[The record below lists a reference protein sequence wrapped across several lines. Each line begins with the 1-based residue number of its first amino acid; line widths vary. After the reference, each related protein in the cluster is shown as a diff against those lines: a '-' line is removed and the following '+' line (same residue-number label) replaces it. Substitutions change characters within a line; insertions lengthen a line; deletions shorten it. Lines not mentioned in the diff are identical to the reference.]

1 MYTLT
6 GVEHSWGVS
15 DARIRKSFDHE
26 ESAYCH
32 LETRPEASEI
42 SHRVSQAQGT
52 CYRAYIWRKRLRRAL
67 QAHHHVMKSYGEAE
81 MNTEEVRRYSVARL
95 DGKVALITG
104 GAAGIGRQTALKFA
118 EEGAKV
124 VITDINEDDGNK
136 ALEELKKVNDDALFL
151 RHDVTKEEDW
161 KSVVSEIVNEYGR
174 LDILFNNAGIYIIKP
189 IVETDVETWDK
200 LMDIN
205 VKGVFLGMK
214 HVLPE
219 MEKNQS
225 GSIINAS
232 SLAGLKG
239 SANHVLYGA
248 SKGAVRVMT
257 KDAAAE
263 YAQKGIRINSIH
275 PGYITTG
282 MADYAE
288 EATRAS
294 REELGSMFP
303 MGRMGDPQEVT
314 NLVLFLASDES
325 SFSTAA
331 EFVID
336 GGASNIL

>member
-1 MYTLT
+1 M
-6 GVEHSWGVS
+6 
-15 DARIRKSFDHE
+15 
-26 ESAYCH
+26 
-32 LETRPEASEI
+32 
-42 SHRVSQAQGT
+42 
-52 CYRAYIWRKRLRRAL
+52 
-67 QAHHHVMKSYGEAE
+67 
-81 MNTEEVRRYSVARL
+81 ARL
-95 DGKVALITG
+95 EGKVALITG
-104 GAAGIGRQTALKFA
+104 GAAGIGRETALKFA

-124 VITDINEDDGNK
+124 VIADINEDDGNK
-136 ALEELKKVNDDALFL
+136 VVDEIKQVNGNALFL
-151 RHDVTKEEDW
+151 KHDVTSEDDW
-161 KSVVSEIVNEYGR
+161 KSVVSEVVNKFNQI
-174 LDILFNNAGIYIIKP
+174 DILFNNAGIYIIKP
-189 IVETDVETWDK
+189 IIETDVETWDK
-200 LMDIN
+200 LMNIN

-232 SLAGLKG
+232 SLAGLMG

-263 YAQKGIRINSIH
+263 YSQKGIRINSIH

-288 EATRAS
+288 EATQS
-294 REELGSMFP
+294 SKEELSSMFP
-303 MGRMGDPQEVT
+303 LGRMGDPKEVT
-314 NLVLFLASDES
+314 NLVLFLPSDES
-325 SFSTAA
+325 SFSTGA